1 MQQVTQ
7 GATIQVVIRYSYGNR
22 LVEVVSDHADA
33 LKVLTGA
40 KTLSTRHI
48 EALKALGF
56 EFQVCSDEEV

>member
-1 MQQVTQ
+1 MNQCKS

-40 KTLSTRHI
+40 KTLSSRHI
-48 EALKALGF
+48 DALKALGF
-56 EFQVCSDEEV
+56 EFVVVSDEEV